1 MAQSPPKPPQRTIYY
16 GTFIHNISLTELE
29 ILENAAIGV
38 DENGNIAFVEKN
50 RTEVADLDRV
60 VEERGWAE
68 YDVVRGDG
76 GGCRFWFP
84 GFVGE

>member
-1 MAQSPPKPPQRTIYY
+1 MAQTPPAPPRRTIYY
-16 GTFIHNISLTELE
+16 GTFIHNASLTELE

-50 RTEVADLDRV
+50 RTDVADLDQI
-60 VEERGWAE
+60 VEERGWTE
-68 YDVVRGDG
+68 YDVARGDG
-76 GGCRFWFP
+76 EGWRFWFP